1 MDYGLQTTDYGL
13 RAMGYSMFC
22 AFLMLFMTLCRAY
35 GEDVVWLK
43 YEAVEKTRGMDL
55 PIKGLRAEEYACY
68 AALQYG
74 SKASEVV
81 YLVFD
86 CVKKLSPH
94 NYVYVY
100 IPEHARY
107 GKPVRL
113 KGRKRAGVYVF
124 PSVSF
129 KSRYGELDMLTDIDI
144 KARSL
149 WDALDID
156 VDIEVSCV
164 LRDLKKARK
173 SKFLLKGSLAVT
185 MNDAVYIDVVPLLQP
200 PVLKGR
206 WDHRS
211 DPPHVRGKISVG
223 KLGLIPESGIS
234 DKARLNIYEK
244 DSKKLKMTR
253 SFKVN
258 PRGAYTEFTFYPWK
272 RLKERREYDMKLMMD
287 LSPFFGQLSAQDR
300 MVLR

>member
-1 MDYGLQTTDYGL
+1 MIM
-13 RAMGYSMFC
+13 RAKRLLVLMIVSQIT
-22 AFLMLFMTLCRAY
+22 FLSICQ
-35 GEDVVWLK
+35 GEEVDWLK

-55 PIKGLRAEEYACY
+55 PIKDLRAKEYACY
-68 AALQYG
+68 SALQYG

-86 CVKKLSPH
+86 SVKKLSH
-94 NYVYVY
+94 HDYVYVY

-124 PSVSF
+124 PSVSLRS
-129 KSRYGELDMLTDIDI
+129 KYGEVDLSTDIDI

-149 WDALDID
+149 WDDLDLD
-156 VDIEVSCV
+156 VDVEISCI
-164 LRDLKKARK
+164 LKDLKKAQK
-173 SKFLLKGSLAVT
+173 SKFVLKGSLDVT
-185 MNDAVYIDVVPLLQP
+185 MNDAVYIEVVHLLQP

-253 SFKVN
+253 SFRDD

-272 RLKERREYDMKLMMD
+272 RLKERREYDMKLIMD
-287 LSPFFGQLSAQDR
+287 LSPFFGQLSVTDR